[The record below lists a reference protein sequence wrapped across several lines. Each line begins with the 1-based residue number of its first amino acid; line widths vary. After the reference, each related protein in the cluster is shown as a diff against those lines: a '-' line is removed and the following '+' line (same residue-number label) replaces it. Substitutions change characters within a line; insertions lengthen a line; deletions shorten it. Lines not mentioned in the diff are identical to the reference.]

1 MLQQMMT
8 MTMFIAAGARREVAQ
23 QDACLVLLE
32 TTATIQAGM

>member
-1 MLQQMMT
+1 MKMM
-8 MTMFIAAGARREVAQ
+8 MFIVAGARREVAQ